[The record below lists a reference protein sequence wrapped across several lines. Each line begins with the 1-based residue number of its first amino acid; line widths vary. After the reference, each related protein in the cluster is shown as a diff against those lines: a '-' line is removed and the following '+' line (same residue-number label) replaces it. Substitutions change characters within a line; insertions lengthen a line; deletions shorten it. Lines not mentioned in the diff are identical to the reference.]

1 MIYFLQEIS
10 EELEVEFDDK
20 ELDLLLRLAGED
32 GLVIMMMLIMIR
44 MMVMMILMMTVMIW
58 W

>member
-20 ELDLLLRLAGED
+20 ELDLLVKLAGED
-32 GLVIMMMLIMIR
+32 GLVIIIIVIIIIVIYIIIIIIVDQR
-44 MMVMMILMMTVMIW
+44 
-58 W
+58 

>member
-44 MMVMMILMMTVMIW
+44 MIMMIW